1 MTVMANSQNAAKY
14 VLLQPS
20 LHFFWHSFINPR
32 NITSLNDFEAYL
44 YVTDV
49 EVRQEATI
57 YQER

>member
-1 MTVMANSQNAAKY
+1 MTVTVNNKSITKCI
-14 VLLQPS
+14 LLEPS
-20 LHFFWHSFINPR
+20 LHFFWYSFINPR

-57 YQER
+57 